1 MVDVPQQVAEL
12 PNLSRQQLS
21 RLWQQTF
28 GESVPILR
36 KKLLVLCLAYRLQE
50 QIYGGLSP
58 QWRRELR
65 RLSQFPAET
74 KIRGIK
80 TGTRLRRD
88 WKGESHEA
96 LVTPRGYEYRANYYK
111 SLSAIAR
118 QITQTRWSGP
128 AFFGLRKSS
137 SSAKE
142 AT

>member
-1 MVDVPQQVAEL
+1 MADVPQQVAEL
-12 PNLSRQQLS
+12 PNLSRQELS
-21 RLWQQTF
+21 RLWEQTF
-28 GESVPILR
+28 GEPVPSMR
-36 KKLLVLCLAYRLQE
+36 KELLVLCLAYRLQE
-50 QIYGGLSP
+50 GIYGGLSP

-65 RLSQFPAET
+65 RLSRLPAET
-74 KIRGIK
+74 KIRGMK
-80 TGTRLRRD
+80 TGARLRRD
-88 WKGESHEA
+88 WKGENHEV

-142 AT
+142 AA